1 MNFILEFNQEYE
13 NTTATELNQTIEGNR
28 TRRSLTTKQLDAK
41 AKLVRINLLRE
52 ELAHNIIS
60 ISYFLD
66 SISKFHLADG
76 EHAEVLVILNK
87 CLKLFLFLTI
97 LYIKC
102 YYRVFTAQ
110 ACQGMHSLFRE
121 ESQGLWKNLL
131 LIPGYRSLLQS

>member
-13 NTTATELNQTIEGNR
+13 NTTATELNEAIQGNR

-41 AKLVRINLLRE
+41 AKLIRINLLRE
-52 ELAHNIIS
+52 ELATHRIS

-66 SISKFHLADG
+66 SISKFYLANG
-76 EHAEVLVILNK
+76 EHAEVLVILKK

-97 LYIKC
+97 LFNKC
-102 YYRVFTAQ
+102 YYRVYTAQ

-121 ESQGLWKNLL
+121 ASQWLLKNLL
-131 LIPGYRSLLQS
+131 LIPEYRSLLQS